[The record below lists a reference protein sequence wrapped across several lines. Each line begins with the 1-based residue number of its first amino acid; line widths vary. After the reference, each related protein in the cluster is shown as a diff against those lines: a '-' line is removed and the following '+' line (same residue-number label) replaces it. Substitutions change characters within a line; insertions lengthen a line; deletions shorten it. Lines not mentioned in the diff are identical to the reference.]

1 MLILTAADTRTAI
14 TMRETIDAVRA
25 GFIALST
32 DRATVPVRSSLAANT
47 GTVLY
52 MPAYIHGEKVSTIKV
67 VSVYPGN
74 VEKKLPV
81 VIGSVLVLD
90 ADTGKP
96 LALLDGTTLT
106 ALRTGAASGLAT
118 ELLALPDASIL
129 GVIGAGA
136 QARTQIEAICTVRN
150 ITSIRIFCRTPER
163 AKTMADELR
172 PKYTAD
178 IQVAASAHEALDGAQ
193 IIAAATNSHSPV
205 VHLADVSPGAHVNGV
220 GSFTPQ
226 MQEIAADIVTHAKIV
241 VDHRESVWEEA
252 GDLIIPRDQGL
263 IKESDVHAEIGEIA
277 TGLALGRRDPSEITF
292 FKSVGNAVQDAAVA
306 ARVVAIAQERQLG
319 TKVLL

>member
-1 MLILTAADTRTAI
+1 MLILTAADIRTAI